1 MKTKTYTYERHFG
14 VVSFI
19 SVMEGEMN
27 TALDSFENDIEKNSA
42 GYRLVSE
49 QKQKRI
55 ESILEKSRKTKNINI
70 RISEYDLKKL
80 REKSEEEGIPYQ
92 TLISSVLH
100 KYVSEQLVEE
110 KDILRSLKLL
120 VRSK

>member
-1 MKTKTYTYERHFG
+1 
-14 VVSFI
+14 
-19 SVMEGEMN
+19 MEGEMN
-27 TALDSFENDIEKNSA
+27 TALDNFESEIEKNSA
-42 GYRLVSE
+42 GYRPVSE
-49 QKQKRI
+49 KKQKRI

-70 RISEYDLKKL
+70 RISEYDLEKL

-92 TLISSVLH
+92 TLIASVLH